1 MMLMEE
7 TQIAAAA
14 LPIADLKA
22 HLRLGTGFA
31 DEAIQDGVLEGFL
44 RAALAAI
51 EARTGQV
58 LIARDF
64 SWLLTRW
71 RKTAG
76 QVLPVAPVNVVS
88 ELRLIDA
95 DGAETTVD
103 VAQYWLEPDGLQP
116 VLRPRNACLP
126 TIAKAG
132 QVQLFFNAGF
142 GPAWSDV
149 PVDLQQA
156 VLLLAAHYYEF
167 RHETAFGGGCMPFGV
182 TSLIDRYRP
191 LRIGFEDVS

>member
-1 MMLMEE
+1 MMLVEE
-7 TQIAAAA
+7 TQIPVAT
-14 LPIADLKA
+14 LPVADLKA

-51 EARTGQV
+51 EARTGQI

-71 RKTAG
+71 RKDTG
-76 QVLPVAPVNVVS
+76 QSMPVAPVTAVT

-95 DGAETTVD
+95 DGAETAVD
-103 VAQYWLEPDGLQP
+103 VAQYWLEQDGLKP
-116 VLRPRNACLP
+116 VLRPRGACLP
-126 TIAKAG
+126 TIVTAG
-132 QVQLFFNAGF
+132 QVQVFFTAGF
-142 GPAWSDV
+142 GAAWSDV

-167 RHETAFGGGCMPFGV
+167 RHETSLGGGCMPFGV
-182 TSLIDRYRP
+182 TSLIERYRP
-191 LRIGFEDVS
+191 LRIGFEDAS